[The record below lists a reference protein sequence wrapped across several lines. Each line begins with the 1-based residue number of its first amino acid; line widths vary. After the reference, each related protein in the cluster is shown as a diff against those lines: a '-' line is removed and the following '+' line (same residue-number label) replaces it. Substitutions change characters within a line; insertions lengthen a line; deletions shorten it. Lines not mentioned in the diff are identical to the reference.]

1 MNTYTLISKVF
12 LPYYVLPLLI
22 TLGILSLPKL
32 FGGINYIGDTEMA
45 VRLFFDII
53 VIGGPIILS
62 VIFQYGYMKT
72 SKKYDN

>member
-1 MNTYTLISKVF
+1 MNTRTLISKVF
-12 LPYYVLPLLI
+12 LPYYILPLLI

-32 FGGINYIGDTEMA
+32 FGINDLGDA
-45 VRLFFDII
+45 GVGGPLIFFVI
-53 VIGGPIILS
+53 VLGGPIILS